1 MKGKSEKE
9 ESFYLKWEERR
20 KKKWQYVFLHGSI
33 YWGVPSAITLFL
45 LSSNFSLENMQFSK
59 LLISIVVFA
68 IGGLGFGLWLFNTM
82 DKAYLGANDNDKIKE
97 GIQKIKS
104 GLTWSYENLK
114 LLQDESDT
122 LVVQNELFWFDD
134 ANVTPTVMNECFNL
148 IMVDYN
154 RLQRNAG
161 FSEFSKDKKV
171 LIQMFD
177 NSGNDK
183 PLIEK
188 VVT

>member
-20 KKKWQYVFLHGSI
+20 KKKWLYVFLHGSVN
-33 YWGVPSAITLFL
+33 WGVPVAITLFL

>member
-1 MKGKSEKE
+1 MKEKSEKE
-9 ESFYLKWEERR
+9 ENFYLEWEKRR
-20 KKKWQYVFLHGSI
+20 KKKWLYVFLHGSI